1 MAEEKSFTA
10 AACRY
15 TPQQVLSTQ
24 IRQLEDILGVRLL
37 DRTSRGAELTV
48 AGTTFLVGARATL
61 TELDRA
67 VAAALNSATAV
78 SGVLPVGLN
87 VAAAGELPSE
97 LLARF
102 QRAEPDVEV
111 RLRTFDL
118 THPAAGLLDHSTDV
132 AFVRPPV
139 RAEGI
144 TVRQLAAE
152 PRVFVLAADHPLAR
166 RAALELGDTAGLPW
180 ITAAAAADGCDPTA
194 WRDDWLMSP
203 RPTGDQPIIGA
214 IARTIEEWREYADRR
229 PRDQPVPGVG
239 RAVLRAARTGIRSS
253 PGGPARAALPRLAH
267 QRHHRGCP
275 PVRRLRNRRGAPG
288 QPRLRAPPHRSAR
301 PAPQISLPGDLAAT
315 RTAPPGSLFWP
326 TAHRARQHLPRIR
339 LHPGTVPAGSTAG
352 LGQLHLPAAD
362 LALAPGM
369 RGTRQ

>member
-1 MAEEKSFTA
+1 MARMNIEVRHLRYFVAVAEEKSFTA
-10 AACRY
+10 AARRVHVA
-15 TPQQVLSTQ
+15 QQVLSTQ

-214 IARTIEEWREYADRR
+214 IARTIEEWREYAVAGRGISLCPASAERFYARPGLAFVAAQAVPPAQLCLAWRTSDTTAAVRR
-229 PRDQPVPGVG
+229 FVDF
-239 RAVLRAARTGIRSS
+239 ATA
-253 PGGPARAALPRLAH
+253 AALPASH
-267 QRHHRGCP
+267 
-275 PVRRLRNRRGAPG
+275 
-288 QPRLRAPPHRSAR
+288 
-301 PAPQISLPGDLAAT
+301 D
-315 RTAPPGSLFWP
+315 
-326 TAHRARQHLPRIR
+326 
-339 LHPGTVPAGSTAG
+339 
-352 LGQLHLPAAD
+352 
-362 LALAPGM
+362 
-369 RGTRQ
+369 